1 MATTR
6 SQIRHTYRSYREAGM
21 PFVQAQRLAKMVV
34 KCNAYIGKVEALIG
48 PCEVVQ
54 YCECCG
60 PEGYRFRFGKRVV
73 ELSTSFRV
81 ASHWT
86 EEA

>member
-6 SQIRHTYRSYREAGM
+6 SQIRHTYRSYREAGI
-21 PFVQAQRLAKMVV
+21 PFVQAHRLAKMVV
-34 KCNAYIGKVEALIG
+34 KCNAYIGKVEALLG
-48 PCEVVQ
+48 PSEVVQ

-60 PEGYRFRFGKRVV
+60 PVGHRFRFGKRVV

-81 ASHWT
+81 EAHWT
-86 EEA
+86 EEG

>member
-34 KCNAYIGKVEALIG
+34 KCNAYISTVEKLLG
-48 PCEVVQ
+48 PCEVIQ

-60 PEGYRFRFGKRVV
+60 PEGYRFRFGKRIV

-81 ASHWT
+81 AAHWT
-86 EEA
+86 EEG

>member
-1 MATTR
+1 MSTR
-6 SQIRHTYRSYREAGM
+6 SEIRRVYRSYREAGI

-34 KCNAYIGKVEALIG
+34 KCNAYIGRVEALLG

-54 YCECCG
+54 RCECCG

-73 ELSTSFRV
+73 ELSVFFRV
-81 ASHWT
+81 DAHWM

>member
-34 KCNAYIGKVEALIG
+34 KCNAYIGKVEALLG

-60 PEGYRFRFGKRVV
+60 PEGYRFRFGEGVV

-86 EEA
+86 EVE